1 MAEIL
6 DFNKYRPPVLPL
18 LLPGE
23 KQTRLNLIPPSVNL
37 LEELRASRDHLGELL
52 KQEDE
57 EMVDTLFELAAK
69 LMSCNRQ
76 LKKITADY
84 IRNDCGMDEADLGV
98 FFQAYTNYLTDLEN
112 AKN

>member
-1 MAEIL
+1 MAEVL

-23 KQTRLNLIPPSVNL
+23 GKRLNLIPPTLDL
-37 LEELRASRDHLGELL
+37 LEELRASRERLSVLL
-52 KQEDE
+52 TQEDE
-57 EMVDTLFELAAK
+57 EMVDALFELAAR

-76 LKKITADY
+76 LKKIKADY
-84 IRNDCGMDEADLGV
+84 LRNVCGMDEADLGV